1 MSNHDEGSAKE
12 RDKRA
17 QQAAYLRAR
26 HNFSQDEIG
35 RLLGGVSQSH
45 VSRLLTHATDRG
57 WLVTELHFN
66 ERNISA
72 EALREIQ
79 HLMEPRR
86 LVARFEEIRMRTG
99 RMTPNIR
106 VFDSGSESPTS
117 GAFEIRCRRFG
128 RSAAGRLEELLR
140 QSSAVGLTW
149 GRTVSSLI
157 DGLAATNRSH
167 RPDKPI
173 IFAPVSAELI
183 TLAAPDYSSSLLAA
197 RLNGLFNNGQGET
210 LRLGGVPAYIP
221 RRYDAAKAQ
230 AIREYLLD
238 AASYRRIFAGD
249 APLINRID
257 TVITSVGSADRPLGG
272 AMEEVLSA
280 ADISA
285 AELKS
290 LIVGDVG
297 GILIPKPGIAAE
309 KTRQVNELNAMWTGI
324 TKEHLSRLAMRAAG
338 VGGAGVVVA
347 AIGRERAAII
357 AEMIRLEMINEL
369 IVDWDLVNALEGV
382 ISLTAGTLGV

>member
-1 MSNHDEGSAKE
+1 MSIHEDDSANE
-12 RDKRA
+12 RDRRA

-45 VSRLLTHATDRG
+45 VSRLLAHATEMG
-57 WLVTELHFN
+57 WLVTELRFN
-66 ERNISA
+66 EKNISA
-72 EALREIQ
+72 EAMREIQ

-86 LVARFEEIRMRTG
+86 LVARFEEIRTRTG
-99 RMTPNIR
+99 RMTPNVR
-106 VFDSGSESPTS
+106 VFDSGSESPTN

-128 RSAAGRLEELLR
+128 RSAAGRIDELLR
-140 QSSAVGLTW
+140 QSSAVGVTW
-149 GRTVSSLI
+149 GRTISSLI
-157 DGLAATNRSH
+157 DGLAAANRSSH
-167 RPDKPI
+167 PDKQI

-183 TLAAPDYSSSLLAA
+183 TLATPDYSSSLLAA
-197 RLNGLFNNGQGET
+197 RLNGLFNDSQGET

-221 RRYDAAKAQ
+221 RRYDATKIQ

-257 TVITSVGSADRPLGG
+257 TVITSVGSVDRLLGG

-280 ADISA
+280 ADITA
-285 AELKS
+285 KDLTD
-290 LIVGDVG
+290 LIIGDVG
-297 GILIPKPGIAAE
+297 GILIAKPGISE
-309 KTRQVNELNAMWTGI
+309 DKQKQVDELNAMWTGI
-324 TKEHLSRLAMRAAG
+324 TKDRLSRLAMRSG
-338 VGGAGVVVA
+338 SIGGAGVVVT
-347 AIGRERAAII
+347 AIGRERAAVV

-369 IVDWDLVNALEGV
+369 VIDWDLANALEAKL
-382 ISLTAGTLGV
+382 SNQMT

>member
-1 MSNHDEGSAKE
+1 MKEREELARNE

-26 HNFSQDEIG
+26 HNFSQEEIG

-45 VSRLLTHATDRG
+45 ISRLLTHAIDMG
-57 WLVTELHFN
+57 WLVTELRFKEH
-66 ERNISA
+66 SLSP
-72 EALREIQ
+72 EAMREIQ
-79 HLMEPRR
+79 HLLEPRR
-86 LVARFEEIRMRTG
+86 LVFHFEEIQRRTG
-99 RMTPNIR
+99 QMTPNVR
-106 VFDSGSESPTS
+106 VFDSGSDSPTS
-117 GAFEIRCRRFG
+117 GAFDIRCRRFG

-140 QSSAVGLTW
+140 QSRAVGVTW

-157 DGLAATNRSH
+157 DGLAAANRSYH
-167 RPDKPI
+167 GDNQI
-173 IFAPVSAELI
+173 VFAPVSAELI
-183 TLAAPDYSSSLLAA
+183 TLAAPDYSSTLLAA
-197 RLNGLFNNGQGET
+197 RLNNLFNDGEGEK

-221 RRYDAAKAQ
+221 RRYDAAKVQ

-249 APLINRID
+249 HPLINRID

-280 ADISA
+280 ASITA
-285 AELKS
+285 VELKA
-290 LIVGDVG
+290 LIAGDVG
-297 GILIPKPGIAAE
+297 GILIPRPGASADE
-309 KTRQVNELNAMWTGI
+309 ARQVDELNAMWTGI
-324 TKEHLSRLAMRAAG
+324 TKEHLARLAMRSAG

-347 AIGRERAAII
+347 AIGRERAAIV

-369 IVDWDLVNALEGV
+369 IIDWDLANALE
-382 ISLTAGTLGV
+382 TLLEKSG